1 MINTDAAAM
10 SPSRKRVLTGFACAL
25 GAGALWGT
33 TGPLSTAL
41 YAQGAQITAVGFWR
55 VVVALAALSIYGRF
69 SRGFFLVERRALLI
83 VGLGGGLLVALFEV
97 AFQYAIAGIG
107 VASAVAMLYTAPV
120 VIALLAYPLLGEAV
134 TIRRVLTAAIVMIGV
149 YMTVHGGEGAADMA
163 GVSSRTTGLIGG
175 ILAAASY
182 AGSTLMAR
190 YAVPRYGS
198 ARVLFLE
205 LLGGVIILAVLLPL
219 SGNTPQVPRSMAAWA
234 YIMALGAGAVI
245 AANFLFFAAAKRIDA
260 APTAIAASVE
270 PVVGALLALALFNQ
284 RLTTPGWIG
293 LALVVGGVVAGYATA
308 ADRKPGPARNPD
320 PAGVSDP
327 ATSP

>member
-1 MINTDAAAM
+1 MMKAITNDTAA
-10 SPSRKRVLTGFACAL
+10 SRKRILTGFACAL
-25 GAGALWGT
+25 AAGTLWGT

-41 YAQGAQITAVGFWR
+41 YSQGAQITAVGFWR
-55 VVVALAALSIYGRF
+55 IVVALAALSLYGRF
-69 SRGFFLVERRALLI
+69 TRGFFVVERRALLL
-83 VGLGGGLLVALFEV
+83 VGIGGGLLVALFEV

-120 VIALLAYPLLGEAV
+120 VIAVLAYPLLGEAV
-134 TIRRVLTAAIVMIGV
+134 TPRRLVTAAIVMVGV
-149 YMTVHGGEGAADMA
+149 YMTVHGGEGASEMA
-163 GVSSRTTGLIGG
+163 GVSSRTTGVIGG
-175 ILAAASY
+175 MLAAASY
-182 AGSTLMAR
+182 AGSTLLAR
-190 YAVPRYGS
+190 FAVPRYGS

-205 LLGGVIILAVLLPL
+205 LTGGVVILAILLPL
-219 SGNTPQVPRSMAAWA
+219 SGHVPAVPKSMAAWA

-284 RLTTPGWIG
+284 QLTPLGWVG

-308 ADRKPGPARNPD
+308 AEKRTAAAP
-320 PAGVSDP
+320 
-327 ATSP
+327 TSP